1 MASGDYDT
9 MFSNLPGS
17 PRRPTPPPDN
27 RSLMQTM
34 FPVDPRAVAGGLYD
48 QGAEAVGRFAADTAR
63 QPFPGIAPN
72 VGLPNADLL
81 GRDVTGY
88 LQSPI
93 HGGVSP
99 SAATHTA
106 LATAWAPAAWMRI
119 KTIAK
124 TEPEVASTIASLTPA
139 EAPGYFFDS
148 NVHNDMLSD
157 VMTAHLQDQHLVAR
171 TMTPP
176 DLTFGPPP
184 DPGQYRA
191 QLEELRGQR
200 PMPPSQPPQPN
211 GPSLADFLYGS
222 QSNAVQPAST
232 PWNTFKLQP
241 PNMPPFPAN
250 DPYPMS
256 PPPQTPRPWPP
267 PPGMTLNTPPNWSP

>member
-1 MASGDYDT
+1 MAGYDDRI
-9 MFSNLPGS
+9 FANLPGA
-17 PRRPTPPPDN
+17 PRRPKPPPDN

-34 FPVDPRAVAGGLYD
+34 FPVDPRAVVGGLYD

-72 VGLPNADLL
+72 VGLPNADLF
-81 GRDVTGY
+81 GRDVTAM

-99 SAATHTA
+99 SAATHTM
-106 LATAWAPAAWMRI
+106 LATGWAPAAWLRI
-119 KTIAK
+119 NALAK
-124 TEPEVASTIASLTPA
+124 TEPEVASKIASITPA
-139 EAPGYFFDS
+139 EASGYFFNS

-157 VMTAHLQDQHLVAR
+157 VMTAHLQDQHLATR
-171 TMTPP
+171 TTTAP

-184 DPGQYRA
+184 DPAQYRA

-200 PMPPSQPPQPN
+200 PPQPSQPPQPS
-211 GPSLADFLYGS
+211 GPTLEDYLYGS
-222 QSNAVQPAST
+222 RSNAVQPAST

-250 DPYPMS
+250 DP
-256 PPPQTPRPWPP
+256 RGVG
-267 PPGMTLNTPPNWSP
+267 PPGMTLNAPPNWSP

>member
-1 MASGDYDT
+1 MAGYDDSI
-9 MFSNLPGS
+9 FSNLPGS
-17 PRRPTPPPDN
+17 PRRPKPPPDN
-27 RSLMQTM
+27 RGLGQTM
-34 FPVDPRAVAGGLYD
+34 FPVDPRAVVGGLYD
-48 QGAEAVGRFAADTAR
+48 QGAQAIGNFAANVAG

-81 GRDVTGY
+81 GRDVTAM

-99 SAATHTA
+99 SAASHTV

-124 TEPEVASTIASLTPA
+124 TEPEVANTIASLTPA
-139 EAPGYFFDS
+139 EAPDYFFNS
-148 NVHNDMLSD
+148 NVHNAMLSD
-157 VMTAHLQDQHLVAR
+157 VVNAHLLDQHLVTR
-171 TMTPP
+171 TTTPP

-184 DPGQYRA
+184 DPAQYRA

-200 PMPPSQPPQPN
+200 PPQPSQPQPS
-211 GPSLADFLYGS
+211 GPTLADFLYGS

-232 PWNTFKLQP
+232 PWNTFKLNP

-250 DPYPMS
+250 DP
-256 PPPQTPRPWPP
+256 RGVG
-267 PPGMTLNTPPNWSP
+267 PPGTTLNTPPNWSP